1 MFRGMK
7 IFIRFGILLIIIF
20 CSVVSFAYDVKYG
33 DIIIFGNYEP
43 KYGVAGYETI
53 KYLAFMQ
60 EIGRNSGIYNHF
72 FGFPIETW
80 DDRSLH
86 ELRLL
91 KETPKYF
98 NGDFNLKRTFWGHV
112 EIVTENKELDINF
125 ETWDIIAVL
134 RPNAEMKK
142 YVSIDALTDRYLA
155 MLANSYGYNQPFIY
169 IFMRWAFNAHI
180 DWFSTETYDL
190 WARIYKLE
198 RQSFIDIPAQD
209 YITNDIADP
218 NFVYRTID
226 CSSLTMWSIIYG
238 MSIYNY
244 DYRNLILNNDLAAAA
259 IDCIS
264 PAQVGWWLYNHQK
277 WVDIVDV
284 LRAKGNHLNSEVENY
299 DE

>member
-1 MFRGMK
+1 MK
-7 IFIRFGILLIIIF
+7 TFIRFGILLIIIF
-20 CSVVSFAYDVKYG
+20 CSVASFACEVKYG
-33 DIIIFGNYEP
+33 DIIVFGNYEP
-43 KYGVAGYETI
+43 KYGVTGYETV

-60 EIGRNSGIYNHF
+60 EIGRNSGIYDHF

-80 DDRSLH
+80 DDRNLH
-86 ELRLL
+86 ELGLL
-91 KETPKYF
+91 KGVPRYCNF
-98 NGDFNLKRTFWGHV
+98 KRTFWGHV
-112 EIVTENKELDINF
+112 EVITENKELDINF
-125 ETWDIIAVL
+125 ETWDIIVVL
-134 RPNAEMKK
+134 RPNTEMKK
-142 YVSIDALTDRYLA
+142 YVSIDAMVDRYLD
-155 MLANSYGYNQPFIY
+155 MFANSYGYNQPFIY
-169 IFMRWAFNAHI
+169 IFMRWVFNARI
-180 DWFSTETYDL
+180 DWFSNETYDL
-190 WARIYKLE
+190 WAKIYKLE

-238 MSIYNY
+238 MSVYNY

-277 WVDIVDV
+277 WVDIVDMLLKV
-284 LRAKGNHLNSEVENY
+284 NLEIENY